1 MFRRLSIAIV
11 VVLLGALVVGSP
23 VAAGGASTQR
33 IEDFGS
39 VLAVRFDA
47 DFPLGSLMRMDCDW
61 LVRVERP
68 DGSATETQQCTLSD
82 APVMIP
88 EFQGSPPD
96 SAFLHGGGGCTWTSD
111 YSWAV
116 IDAPVYASSFSYVVT
131 PSGVVRITSTYPSEP
146 LNCE

>member
-1 MFRRLSIAIV
+1 MFRRLPIV
-11 VVLLGALVVGSP
+11 IVTVLVCALLVGSP

-47 DFPLGSLMRMDCDW
+47 DFPLASLMRVDCDW

-68 DGSATETQQCTLSD
+68 DGSATETMHCALSD

-88 EFQGSPPD
+88 EFQGSPPER
-96 SAFLHGGGGCTWTSD
+96 AFRHGGGDCTWTSD
-111 YSWAV
+111 YWWSV
-116 IDAPVYASSFSYVVT
+116 LDAPVYASSFSYVVT
-131 PSGVVRITSTYPSEP
+131 PSGNVRATSTYPSEP
-146 LNCE
+146 LTCG